1 MLIKGATVQR
11 PLTESIRS
19 GLIWNFGSQISI
31 RVLSLGVGI
40 LMARMLTPKDFGVVA
55 VALVVWEMI
64 ALLGQ
69 IGLGAKL
76 IQQPTNVPE
85 YANATFW
92 LNTLMN
98 IFLAALAVAVAP
110 LAAGFYDNPAVE
122 PIIQVLAAG
131 FVLSAFGNTHF
142 TLLQKKMAFK
152 SLSILDVSLTFSK
165 IAFAVAMVLSGFGFW
180 SLILPELLIKPF
192 RAIAL
197 WKLEPWRP
205 KLNLGHE
212 HWRNIFKFGKFVLG
226 TTIVRYLNINGD
238 FLIIGKVLGATAL
251 GLYKF
256 GYGLANWPIENIVWI
271 FSRVMFPAFAHLQSD
286 IKEMQRLYLKVAEI
300 LSIVSFPFLIG
311 LLSIA
316 DLLIPAV
323 YGEKWRPAVL
333 PLKIII
339 AFTTVRSIATL
350 GGQVLLALG
359 QPGKEFKMN
368 ACQVLPLLAA
378 VYFGSRFGIAGV
390 AAGMSLVLSGFAIWF
405 IVLTNKAMGLPIK
418 HLALSITPALVSSGV
433 MYVVVSQFLRLTVEA
448 QIGVYFVLSI
458 SVCLGAASYVL
469 CMLVCFREPSWR
481 FVGQCRQILSSIG
494 FSNRLGRLR
503 LFKSKSFS

>member
-1 MLIKGATVQR
+1 MAT
-11 PLTESIRS
+11 
-19 GLIWNFGSQISI
+19 
-31 RVLSLGVGI
+31 
-40 LMARMLTPKDFGVVA
+40 
-55 VALVVWEMI
+55 
-64 ALLGQ
+64 
-69 IGLGAKL
+69 
-76 IQQPTNVPE
+76 
-85 YANATFW
+85 
-92 LNTLMN
+92 
-98 IFLAALAVAVAP
+98 
-110 LAAGFYDNPAVE
+110 
-122 PIIQVLAAG
+122 
-131 FVLSAFGNTHF
+131 
-142 TLLQKKMAFK
+142 
-152 SLSILDVSLTFSK
+152 
-165 IAFAVAMVLSGFGFW
+165 
-180 SLILPELLIKPF
+180 
-192 RAIAL
+192 
-197 WKLEPWRP
+197 

-238 FLIIGKVLGATAL
+238 FLTIGKVLGATAL